1 MRDKTEKGRSPS
13 RLATAFAGLFLL
25 LILAGL
31 AARFWVTDRAYDF
44 TGPVHITAS
53 GNGVL
58 LNTSGELVRL
68 STTGELVEVRELQ
81 EVGLPSEPIDLRWLK
96 SGELLVAGQRPA
108 TIDIC
113 NVDSWSCSPLGGP
126 PIDQIQRQFKIVP
139 ESDQGRWLLSDAR
152 GDSLWRLNES
162 AQELEEV
169 LPPRILAGA
178 NGLAFDE
185 DGHPWVADTDNR
197 RIVEL
202 LPLED
207 GTFVTAREH
216 SAVNDLT
223 IGERYYPMLIERGPD
238 GHWWVAQAAEFT
250 EAHSDLVIYDADEGA
265 VAVVNLPVGAYA
277 TDLVVNEGN
286 VLVTDLERFTV
297 YSVDGATRSVSEFGD
312 AAFREHMAD
321 LQSQRAMYGRLN
333 VLALVIIIVG
343 AIGMIFAVV
352 RVTPREQR
360 WSKRET
366 MPDLESAPLETPAVK
381 GIHWLERNP
390 KLGWMLKWYDRVFYL
405 AFIALVA
412 CCLAMYFW
420 AMPASGL
427 ENSREL
433 AIGMVLMCLVIASFA
448 PLVHFSKKVMN
459 RGLGSDGR
467 SVHLRLEN
475 GREFAV
481 DPEQLVYSPR
491 IVLYRNYSFPIRAG
505 NWRAGLYQPEEI
517 EQWLAPLLRRSMKVS
532 EWQILRHQWKY
543 KDPLLVA
550 TGAALTFLTL
560 VVVSMEILL

>member
-1 MRDKTEKGRSPS
+1 MEKGRSSS
-13 RLATAFAGLFLL
+13 RLATVLAGLFLL

-31 AARFWVTDRAYDF
+31 AARLWVTDRAYDF

-53 GNGVL
+53 GNGVM

-68 STTGELVEVRELQ
+68 STAGELVEVRELQ
-81 EVGLPSEPIDLRWLK
+81 EAGLPAEPIDLRWLK

-139 ESDQGRWLLSDAR
+139 EADQGRWLLSDAR

-238 GHWWVAQAAEFT
+238 GLWWVAQAAEFT

-265 VAVVNLPVGAYA
+265 VAVVKLPAGAYA

-297 YSVDGATRSVSEFGD
+297 YSVDGTTRSVSEFGD
-312 AAFREHMAD
+312 AAFREHMAG
-321 LQSQRAMYGRLN
+321 LKSQREMYGRLN
-333 VLALVIIIVG
+333 LLTLVVIIVS

-352 RVTPREQR
+352 RVTPKERR
-360 WSKRET
+360 WSKRESL
-366 MPDLESAPLETPAVK
+366 PDLENAPLETPAVK

-390 KLGWMLKWYDRVFYL
+390 KLSWMLKWYDRVYYL
-405 AFIALVA
+405 ALCALVG
-412 CCLAMYFW
+412 CFLAMYFW
-420 AMPASGL
+420 AIPASGI
-427 ENSREL
+427 ENSGKL
-433 AIGMVLMCLVIASFA
+433 GLVMVLLCLVLASFA
-448 PLVHFSKKVMN
+448 PLVHFSKRVMN
-459 RGLGSDGR
+459 RGLGSDGKQIW
-467 SVHLRLEN
+467 LRLEN
-475 GREFAV
+475 GREMAV
-481 DPEQLVYSPR
+481 DPDQLVYSPR
-491 IVLYRNYSFPIRAG
+491 IVLYRQYSFPIRAG
-505 NWRAGLYQPEEI
+505 NWRDGMYRQEEI
-517 EQWLAPLLRRSMKVS
+517 EQWLAPLLRRSTKVS

-550 TGAALTFLTL
+550 TGSALTFLT
-560 VVVSMEILL
+560 VVVILMEMLL